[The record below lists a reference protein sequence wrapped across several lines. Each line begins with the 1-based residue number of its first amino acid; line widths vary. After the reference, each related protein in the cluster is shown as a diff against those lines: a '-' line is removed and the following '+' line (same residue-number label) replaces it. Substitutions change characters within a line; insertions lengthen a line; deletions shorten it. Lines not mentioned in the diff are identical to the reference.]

1 MAGPDPKPDPPKI
14 YDYSLGGFSRA
25 ELDRLEA
32 YCDGL
37 GRMRSALQGP
47 EGYDF
52 YDDTMRV
59 CQVAQLPQTPE
70 AMWIY
75 ERLAEIVRGL
85 NTRSFRFDLR
95 GFSEPPQYMIYHGAE
110 KGHFDWHMDTGSL
123 PPRKLSLTVQI
134 SEPSAY
140 TGCDLQFN
148 TGKILLQA
156 PRDRGAAVAFASHTI
171 HRVTPI
177 TSGTRKAIVAWI
189 TGPEFR

>member
-1 MAGPDPKPDPPKI
+1 MANPDPPKI
-14 YDYSLGGFSRA
+14 FDYSLGGFSA
-25 ELDRLEA
+25 EELNRLEA

-37 GRMRSALQGP
+37 SRMRSALSGP

-52 YDDTMRV
+52 YDDSMRV
-59 CQVAQLPQTPE
+59 CQVAQLPQAPE
-70 AMWIY
+70 AIWIY

-110 KGHFDWHMDTGSL
+110 AGHFDWHMDTGSL
-123 PPRKLSLTVQI
+123 PPRKLSLTLQV
-134 SEPSAY
+134 SDPSAY
-140 TGCDLQFN
+140 QGCDLQFN
-148 TGKILLQA
+148 TGRVFLQA